1 MVLHIVG
8 IAVDIVFDNVI
19 RRIVAKQ
26 RVFVEIVH
34 RVKAKAIHAAI
45 KPKAQ
50 HAFHIGDHLGIAI
63 VEVGLLGQERVHVI
77 LLAPRIPRK
86 GRPAKHRQ
94 PVARRRAI
102 GARIDPDV
110 PIGLGARAAGA
121 ALGKERVLVGTMVQH
136 LIDDHLKTQLMGAH
150 NQRVKI
156 LQRAKDRI
164 NIGVVGHIIAHV
176 QHGRGEEG

>member
-1 MVLHIVG
+1 M
-8 IAVDIVFDNVI
+8 
-19 RRIVAKQ
+19 RIGPIQ
-26 RVFVEIVH
+26 
-34 RVKAKAIHAAI
+34 
-45 KPKAQ
+45 
-50 HAFHIGDHLGIAI
+50 L
-63 VEVGLLGQERVHVI
+63 GLLAQELVVI
-77 LLAPRIPRK
+77 ILPPRRLVSP
-86 GRPAKHRQ
+86 GRAAKHRQ

-136 LIDDHLKTQLMGAH
+136 LINDHLKTQLMGAH

-156 LQRAKDRI
+156 LQRAKHRI

-176 QHGRGEEG
+176 EHGRGEEG